1 MRPAVVSYAF
11 GMSPAIALTFLFAL
25 ATGFVSLALVS
36 RRSHHHYSP
45 VTEALIVPLLFYN
58 LWILLRLIFRFVD
71 SNLNPGIPPTLGR
84 ALSAGLITLS
94 MIVTIHLGASYMAF
108 ALRATRPTHPRDHLR
123 AIQRAAG
130 LLAASIALVYLILF
144 MINQE
149 PLIRIINR
157 GLIALTFLT
166 LAGLS
171 LRLLSTTLQVQ
182 ADTSSRN
189 LRVLGAA
196 YSVLFVAMT
205 IFIGWYRLSATIQR
219 STYVIITVGLEV
231 IFNLVTVLWIHFFD
245 RTPSGEPATEVP
257 ASTLTPPGP
266 SLANAY
272 GISKREG
279 EVIQL
284 VCRGLTNQEIADALF
299 ISLKTVKD
307 HNYRIFQKT
316 GVRNRVEL
324 TQLVRRLSMEDDGGP
339 PPGALLPTS

>member
-1 MRPAVVSYAF
+1 MRLPAVSYAF
-11 GMSPAIALTFLFAL
+11 RMTPAMTLTFLFAL

-45 VTEALIVPLLFYN
+45 VTEALIAPLLFYN

-94 MIVTIHLGASYMAF
+94 MVVTIHLGASYVAF
-108 ALRATRPTHPRDHLR
+108 ALRATRSTRPQDHLR
-123 AIQRAAG
+123 AIQRTAG
-130 LLAASIALVYLILF
+130 LLAAGIALVYLILF
-144 MINQE
+144 TINQD
-149 PLIRIINR
+149 PLIRVINR
-157 GLIALTFLT
+157 GLVGLTFLT

-182 ADTSSRN
+182 ADASSKN
-189 LRVLGAA
+189 LRLLGAA
-196 YSVLFVAMT
+196 YSVLFVALT
-205 IFIGWYRLSATIQR
+205 ILIGWYRLSATIQR

-245 RTPSGEPATEVP
+245 RALSVEPVTEVP

-272 GISKREG
+272 GISRRES

-284 VCRGLTNQEIADALF
+284 VCQGLTNQEIADSLF

-324 TQLVRRLSMEDDGGP
+324 TQLVRRLSVEDGGDP
-339 PPGALLPTS
+339 PPGALLPTT